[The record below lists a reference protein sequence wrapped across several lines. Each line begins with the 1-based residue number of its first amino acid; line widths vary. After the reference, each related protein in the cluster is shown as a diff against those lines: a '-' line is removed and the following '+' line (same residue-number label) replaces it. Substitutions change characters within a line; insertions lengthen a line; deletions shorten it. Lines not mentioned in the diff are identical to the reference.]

1 VNASFLAPGVGKD
14 AFTALPGVRSTG
26 GSGLGLVIA
35 RRIITD
41 HGGRITAE
49 STPPWGTSITIVLPE
64 R

>member
-1 VNASFLAPGVGKD
+1 M
-14 AFTALPGVRSTG
+14 RSTG